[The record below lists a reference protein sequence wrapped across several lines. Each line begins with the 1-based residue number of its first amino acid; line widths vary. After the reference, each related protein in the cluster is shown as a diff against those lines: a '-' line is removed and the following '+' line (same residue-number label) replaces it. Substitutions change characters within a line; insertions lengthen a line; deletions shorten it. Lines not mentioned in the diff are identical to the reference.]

1 MRVRFWLTAG
11 AIFGLFS
18 LDAALASS
26 AYTCT
31 LVQYPSAI
39 NTYIGSINNRGQAV
53 GTWRDPSGADHGFLR
68 SADGVFT
75 KLTAPSG
82 EDAFPVGI
90 NNLGQ
95 VLTSSTMVP
104 DYFSPASTYIIN
116 PDGTYV
122 DIAPPEVPAGYVYT
136 ASTFTGIN
144 DKGELA
150 GFIIADLRTVSPA
163 YGTIFVFIRSADG
176 QYRIVDQSGTGSSL
190 SLTTGPI
197 NNADVIVEYDRGT
210 QGHLLQPDGS
220 RVPLVAPGLLYTAT
234 VGGGAVTTGLNN
246 NQLTTGYF
254 GAVEARGSFL
264 RTSDGHF
271 TSITCPELLPDQP
284 IFPTALNDYNV
295 VAGYTG
301 APLASGEIG
310 LLGFI
315 ATPTDTVPHMVI
327 CQPNVTFNMPVPGSA
342 FPIARIWVG
351 NTGPAD
357 LHITTVYLGG
367 RGVSSEPLYS
377 FRILDTNC
385 AYAASASMPVPFLPP
400 WGDCYVDILFAP
412 QGPGLH
418 TNSLYVIG
426 DSPDS
431 PQIVQLS
438 GIGQM
443 DTF

>member
-11 AIFGLFS
+11 AIFGFFS

-31 LVQYPSAI
+31 LVEYPSAI
-39 NTYIGSINNRGQAV
+39 DTYINGINNRGQAV
-53 GTWRDPSGADHGFLR
+53 GTWRDPSGARHGFLR

-116 PDGTYV
+116 ADGTYV
-122 DIAPPEVPAGYVYT
+122 DIARPEVPAGYVYT

-150 GFIIADLRTVSPA
+150 GFIIADLRTVSPQF
-163 YGTIFVFIRSADG
+163 GTIFVFIRSADG
-176 QYRIVDQSGTGSSL
+176 QYRMVDQWGTGSSL

-197 NNADVIVEYDRGT
+197 NNAGVIVEYDRGT
-210 QGHLLQPDGS
+210 QGYLLQPDGS
-220 RVPLVAPGLLYTAT
+220 RVPLVAPGLLYTET
-234 VGGGAVTTGLNN
+234 PGGGAITTGLNN
-246 NQLTTGYF
+246 NQVTTGYF

-271 TSITCPELLPDQP
+271 TSITCPEFPETRT
-284 IFPTALNDYNV
+284 FPTALNDYNV
-295 VAGYTG
+295 IAGHVYE
-301 APLASGEIG
+301 ARAVGEIG
-310 LLGFI
+310 PLGFI

-327 CQPNVTFNMPVPGSA
+327 CQPNVTFNMPVASSDFA
-342 FPIARIWVG
+342 TARIWVG

-357 LHITTVYLGG
+357 LHITTVYLGA
-367 RGVSSEPLYS
+367 RGVSSEPPFS

-385 AYAASASMPVPFLPP
+385 ADAASASMPVPFLPP

-412 QGPGLH
+412 RGPGLH

-438 GIGQM
+438 GIGQV